1 MSSRRVL
8 WSIAV
13 FTVFAFMTLIVFF
26 WIRDGSLQQAG
37 ASMDNLLNRTGSE
50 IASTTD
56 DVVDSTGAA
65 LDRATDGDHLNM
77 ACLQALAVGLVLGH
91 Q

>member
-1 MSSRRVL
+1 MTSRRVL

-65 LDRATDGDHLNM
+65 LDRATDGDDRT
-77 ACLQALAVGLVLGH
+77 
-91 Q
+91 

>member
-1 MSSRRVL
+1 MTSRRVL

-26 WIRDGSLQQAG
+26 WIRDGSLREAG
-37 ASMDNLLNRTGSE
+37 ASMDNLLGRTGSE
-50 IASTTD
+50 IASTTN

-65 LDRATDGDHLNM
+65 IDRATDGDDRT
-77 ACLQALAVGLVLGH
+77 
-91 Q
+91 

>member
-1 MSSRRVL
+1 MTSRRVL

-37 ASMDNLLNRTGSE
+37 ASMDNLLNRTGGE
-50 IASTTD
+50 IASTTG

-65 LDRATDGDHLNM
+65 LDRATDGDDRT
-77 ACLQALAVGLVLGH
+77 
-91 Q
+91 